1 MRRKCDIWNE
11 PKHWESNNTVK
22 GILHLSPFLAWMSS
36 VIIIRKTRQDLSEST
51 LFGKILHH
59 VFLRGFNFQVLSLS
73 SVIHKHASNNG
84 VQMWV
89 DMGLDVGVQMWA
101 DMGLDVIQM
110 WPQGRIFIFF
120 TGGVEKLYVGCK
132 SYAICHSWCF
142 GRGMKWQTKVRQ
154 RGEVKF

>member
-1 MRRKCDIWNE
+1 
-11 PKHWESNNTVK
+11 
-22 GILHLSPFLAWMSS
+22 MSS

-84 VQMWV
+84 VQMWADMGLDV
-89 DMGLDVGVQMWA
+89 GVQMWADMGLDVGVQMWA

-120 TGGVEKLYVGCK
+120 TGGVEKL
-132 SYAICHSWCF
+132 
-142 GRGMKWQTKVRQ
+142 
-154 RGEVKF
+154 